1 MRNKTLQ
8 FVIKLAVAG
17 LVIVLGTQCAR
28 IRPTLAGLIAVMPL
42 TGLIV
47 MLWFY
52 SDCQGNPVRMSQY
65 TLGAVWGILPT
76 MVFFGSAYMCFRKGM
91 SLGWVLGGSSMMWI
105 LAALVHQY
113 FLRPR

>member
-1 MRNKTLQ
+1 MQ
-8 FVIKLAVAG
+8 FVIKLAIAV
-17 LVIVLGTQCAR
+17 LVIVLCTQIAR
-28 IRPTLAGLIAVMPL
+28 IRPTLAGLIVVMPL

-47 MLWFY
+47 LLWVY
-52 SDCQGNPVRMSQY
+52 SDCQADPVRMSRY

-76 MVFFGSAYMCFRKGM
+76 LIFFGSAYVCFRRGM
-91 SLGWVLGGSSMMWI
+91 TLGWVLGISSIVWI